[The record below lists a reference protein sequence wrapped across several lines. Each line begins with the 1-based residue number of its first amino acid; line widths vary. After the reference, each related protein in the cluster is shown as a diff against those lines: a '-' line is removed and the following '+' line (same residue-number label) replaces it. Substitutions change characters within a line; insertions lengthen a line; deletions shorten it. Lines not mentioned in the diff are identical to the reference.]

1 MSNILCIYFS
11 KYCLLLS
18 NTNYMV
24 ASLSVSKK
32 LFGGKIK
39 LKFGDGP
46 SPYNRSS
53 TFQFLLLSV
62 VLHQSMQRIKAD
74 DVSSDLE
81 NFLDDLI
88 CYELNFASI
97 LSFPQFLYM

>member
-11 KYCLLLS
+11 KYCQLLY

-24 ASLSVSKK
+24 ASISISNK

-39 LKFGDGP
+39 LKFGDGS
-46 SPYNRSS
+46 SPCNRSS

-62 VLHQSMQRIKAD
+62 ALHQSMQRIKAN

-81 NFLDDLI
+81 NFLDDLT
-88 CYELNFASI
+88 CYELNFTSM
-97 LSFPQFLYM
+97 LSFHQFLYM

>member
-11 KYCLLLS
+11 KYCQLLY

-24 ASLSVSKK
+24 ASLSVSNK

-39 LKFGDGP
+39 LKFGDGS
-46 SPYNRSS
+46 SPCNQSS

-62 VLHQSMQRIKAD
+62 ALHQSMQRIKAN

-81 NFLDDLI
+81 NF
-88 CYELNFASI
+88 FG
-97 LSFPQFLYM
+97 

>member
-11 KYCLLLS
+11 KYYRLLF

-24 ASLSVSKK
+24 ALLSVSKQ

-39 LKFGDGP
+39 LKFGDG
-46 SPYNRSS
+46 SSTCNRSS
-53 TFQFLLLSV
+53 TFQFLLVIV

-74 DVSSDLE
+74 DVSFDLE
-81 NFLDDLI
+81 NF
-88 CYELNFASI
+88 FG
-97 LSFPQFLYM
+97 